1 MAEDK
6 EREIRKQELR
16 TRVVDAGQLVRRE
29 EKERQQKEKS
39 RGGNGK
45 GRRGRI
51 LFWAVIIL
59 LFAALA
65 AVAVFLMRRS
75 FHGYAVNWTVNFN
88 EEQQNSA
95 MDSDYED
102 YEVYGSGFLKVT
114 RDGASYVDQKGKTV
128 WNQAYEMNTPYVSV
142 NGDYC
147 AVADQGKTTIFIMNA
162 DGTTGQAET
171 NKPINKIA
179 VARSGVVYALLEDSA
194 ASYITVFSR
203 EGKALDISIKSVL
216 DGDGYPVDIAVS
228 PDGTELMASFAFVEG
243 GAIQNKVVFYN
254 LGEVGQ
260 SAGGNRVVG
269 GFSDDFSGH
278 LAGRVH
284 FSDDTHAQAFY
295 DGGIAFFSTKVL
307 TSPELS
313 KKVDVD
319 ETIRSIA
326 YDGDFVGIVTDNNGK
341 AGSGKDKNKDSKDNN
356 NGDPYAL
363 TMYRLNGQM
372 VFRKTFRF
380 NYTGFVIDHRKV
392 LLYNDKTLMVYD
404 SNGALKFDGDLNA
417 AIHMARV
424 QEDMASTFSMNVL
437 VGSTGMMESVK
448 LK

>member
-1 MAEDK
+1 MADNK

-16 TRVVDAGQLVRRE
+16 TRVVDAGQLVRKE
-29 EKERQQKEKS
+29 EKERQREKS
-39 RGGNGK
+39 RRESGK

-51 LFWAVIIL
+51 LLFVIVVVLLAVI
-59 LFAALA
+59 AGT
-65 AVAVFLMRRS
+65 VVVLMRRS
-75 FHGYAVNWTVNFN
+75 FHSYAVNWTVNFN
-88 EEQQNSA
+88 EEQQSNTV
-95 MDSDYED
+95 DSDYED

-114 RDGASYVDQKGKTV
+114 RDGASYLDQKGKTV

-142 NGDYC
+142 NGEYC
-147 AVADQGKTTIFIMNA
+147 AVADQGKTTIFIMNM

-179 VARSGVVYALLEDSA
+179 VARTGVVYALLEDSA

-228 PDGTELMASFAFVEG
+228 PDGTELMASFAYIEG
-243 GAIQNKVVFYN
+243 GTLQNKVVFYN

-313 KKVDVD
+313 AKVELD
-319 ETIRSIA
+319 ETIRSVA
-326 YDGDFVGIVTDNNGK
+326 YDGDYVGIVTDNNGK
-341 AGSGKDKNKDSKDNN
+341 DS

-363 TMYRLNGQM
+363 TLYRLNGQV
-372 VFRKTFRF
+372 VFRRTFRF
-380 NYTGFVIDHRKV
+380 NYTGFVVDHRKV

-404 SNGALKFDGDLNA
+404 ANGALKYNGDLNA

-424 QEDMASTFSMNVL
+424 QEDMTSPFSMNVL

>member
-1 MAEDK
+1 MADNK

-16 TRVVDAGQLVRRE
+16 TRVVDAGQLVRKE
-29 EKERQQKEKS
+29 EKERQREKS
-39 RGGNGK
+39 RRESGK

-51 LFWAVIIL
+51 LLFVIVVVLLAVI
-59 LFAALA
+59 AGT
-65 AVAVFLMRRS
+65 VVFLMRRS
-75 FHGYAVNWTVNFN
+75 FHSYAVNWTVNFN
-88 EEQQNSA
+88 EEQQSNTV
-95 MDSDYED
+95 DSDYED

-142 NGDYC
+142 NGEYC
-147 AVADQGKTTIFIMNA
+147 AVADQGKTTIFIMNM

-179 VARSGVVYALLEDSA
+179 VARTGVVYALLEDSA

-228 PDGTELMASFAFVEG
+228 PDGTELMASFAYIEG
-243 GAIQNKVVFYN
+243 GTLQNKVVFYN

-313 KKVDVD
+313 TKVELD
-319 ETIRSIA
+319 ETIRSVA
-326 YDGDFVGIVTDNNGK
+326 YDGDYVGIVTDNNGK
-341 AGSGKDKNKDSKDNN
+341 DS

-363 TMYRLNGQM
+363 TLYRLNGQV
-372 VFRKTFRF
+372 VFRRTFRF
-380 NYTGFVIDHRKV
+380 NYTGFVVDHRKV

-404 SNGALKFDGDLNA
+404 ANGALKYNGDLNA

-424 QEDMASTFSMNVL
+424 QEDMTSPFSMNVL

>member
-1 MAEDK
+1 MADNK

-16 TRVVDAGQLVRRE
+16 TRVVDAGQLVRKE
-29 EKERQQKEKS
+29 EKERQREKS
-39 RGGNGK
+39 RRESGK

-51 LFWAVIIL
+51 LLFVIVVVLLAVI
-59 LFAALA
+59 AGT
-65 AVAVFLMRRS
+65 VVFLMRRS
-75 FHGYAVNWTVNFN
+75 FHSYAVNWTVNFN
-88 EEQQNSA
+88 EEQQSNTV
-95 MDSDYED
+95 DSDYED
-102 YEVYGSGFLKVT
+102 YEVYGRGFLKVT
-114 RDGASYVDQKGKTV
+114 RDGASYLDQKGKTV

-142 NGDYC
+142 NGEYC
-147 AVADQGKTTIFIMNA
+147 AVADQGKTTIFIMNM

-179 VARSGVVYALLEDSA
+179 VARTGVVYALLEDSA

-228 PDGTELMASFAFVEG
+228 PDGTELMASFAYIEG
-243 GAIQNKVVFYN
+243 GTLQNKVVFYN

-295 DGGIAFFSTKVL
+295 DGGIAFFSTTVL

-313 KKVDVD
+313 AKVELD
-319 ETIRSIA
+319 ETIRSVA
-326 YDGDFVGIVTDNNGK
+326 YDGDYVGIVTDNNGK
-341 AGSGKDKNKDSKDNN
+341 DS

-363 TMYRLNGQM
+363 TLYRLNGQV
-372 VFRKTFRF
+372 VFRRTFRF
-380 NYTGFVIDHRKV
+380 NYTGFVVDHRKV

-404 SNGALKFDGDLNA
+404 ANGALKYNGDLNA

-424 QEDMASTFSMNVL
+424 QEDMTSPFSMNVL

>member
-1 MAEDK
+1 MADNK

-16 TRVVDAGQLVRRE
+16 TRVVDAGQLVRKE
-29 EKERQQKEKS
+29 EKERQREKS
-39 RGGNGK
+39 RRESGK

-51 LFWAVIIL
+51 LLFVIVVVLLAVI
-59 LFAALA
+59 AGT
-65 AVAVFLMRRS
+65 VVFLMRRS
-75 FHGYAVNWTVNFN
+75 FHSYAVNWTVNFN
-88 EEQQNSA
+88 EEQQSNTV
-95 MDSDYED
+95 DSDYED

-114 RDGASYVDQKGKTV
+114 RDGASYLDQKGKTV

-142 NGDYC
+142 NGEYC
-147 AVADQGKTTIFIMNA
+147 AVADQGKTTIFIMNM

-179 VARSGVVYALLEDSA
+179 VARTGVVYALLEDSV

-228 PDGTELMASFAFVEG
+228 PDGTELMASFAYIEG
-243 GAIQNKVVFYN
+243 GTLQNKVVFYN

-307 TSPELS
+307 TSPELIA
-313 KKVDVD
+313 KVELD
-319 ETIRSIA
+319 ETIRSVA
-326 YDGDFVGIVTDNNGK
+326 YDGDYVGIVTDNNGK
-341 AGSGKDKNKDSKDNN
+341 DS

-363 TMYRLNGQM
+363 TLYRLNGQV
-372 VFRKTFRF
+372 VFRRTFRF
-380 NYTGFVIDHRKV
+380 NYTGFVVDHRKV

-404 SNGALKFDGDLNA
+404 ANGALKYNGDLNA

-424 QEDMASTFSMNVL
+424 QEDMTSPFSMNVL

>member
-1 MAEDK
+1 MADNK

-16 TRVVDAGQLVRRE
+16 TRVVDAGQLVRKE
-29 EKERQQKEKS
+29 EKERQREKS
-39 RGGNGK
+39 RRESGK

-51 LFWAVIIL
+51 LLFVIVVVLLAVI
-59 LFAALA
+59 AGT
-65 AVAVFLMRRS
+65 VVFLMRRS
-75 FHGYAVNWTVNFN
+75 FHSYAVNWTVNFN
-88 EEQQNSA
+88 EEQQSNTV
-95 MDSDYED
+95 DSDYED

-142 NGDYC
+142 NGEYC
-147 AVADQGKTTIFIMNA
+147 AVADQGKTTIFIMNM

-179 VARSGVVYALLEDSA
+179 VARTGVVYALLEDSA

-228 PDGTELMASFAFVEG
+228 PDGTELMASFAYIEG
-243 GAIQNKVVFYN
+243 GTLQNKVVFYN

-313 KKVDVD
+313 AKVELD
-319 ETIRSIA
+319 ETIRSVA
-326 YDGDFVGIVTDNNGK
+326 YDGDYVGIVTDNNGK
-341 AGSGKDKNKDSKDNN
+341 DS

-363 TMYRLNGQM
+363 TLYRLNGQV
-372 VFRKTFRF
+372 VFRRTFRF
-380 NYTGFVIDHRKV
+380 NYTGFVVDHRKV

-404 SNGALKFDGDLNA
+404 ANGALKYNGDLNA

-424 QEDMASTFSMNVL
+424 QEDMTSPFSMNVL

>member
-1 MAEDK
+1 MADNK

-16 TRVVDAGQLVRRE
+16 TRVVDAGQLVRKE
-29 EKERQQKEKS
+29 EKERQREKS
-39 RGGNGK
+39 RRESGK

-51 LFWAVIIL
+51 LLFVIVVVLLAVI
-59 LFAALA
+59 AGT
-65 AVAVFLMRRS
+65 VVFLMRRS
-75 FHGYAVNWTVNFN
+75 FHSYAVNWTVNFN
-88 EEQQNSA
+88 EEQQSNTV
-95 MDSDYED
+95 DSDYED

-114 RDGASYVDQKGKTV
+114 RDGASYLDQKGKTV

-142 NGDYC
+142 NGEYC
-147 AVADQGKTTIFIMNA
+147 AVADQGKTTIFIMNM

-179 VARSGVVYALLEDSA
+179 VARTGVVYALLEDA
-194 ASYITVFSR
+194 VASYITVFSR

-228 PDGTELMASFAFVEG
+228 PDGTELMASFAYIEG
-243 GAIQNKVVFYN
+243 GTLQNKVVFYN

-313 KKVDVD
+313 AKVELD
-319 ETIRSIA
+319 ETIRSVA
-326 YDGDFVGIVTDNNGK
+326 YDGDYVGIVTDNNGK
-341 AGSGKDKNKDSKDNN
+341 DS

-363 TMYRLNGQM
+363 TLYRLNGQV
-372 VFRKTFRF
+372 VFRRTFRF
-380 NYTGFVIDHRKV
+380 NYTGFVVDHRKV

-404 SNGALKFDGDLNA
+404 ANGALKYDGDLNA

-424 QEDMASTFSMNVL
+424 QEDMTSPFSMNVL